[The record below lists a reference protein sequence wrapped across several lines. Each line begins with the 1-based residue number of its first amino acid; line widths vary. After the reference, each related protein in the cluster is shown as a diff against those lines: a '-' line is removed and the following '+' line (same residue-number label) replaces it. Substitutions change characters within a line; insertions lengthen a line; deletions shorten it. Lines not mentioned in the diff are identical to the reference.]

1 MSHFANK
8 PPFATPKMTY
18 EIKDGI
24 LFMERHERANYT
36 IEDVRKNIDR
46 RNIYTEGFAYPSV
59 IYGKDI
65 LSMDKS
71 AREYLAGEGA
81 EKILSRAFVI
91 EKSQG
96 KLALSFFMGT
106 NKQPI
111 PTKVFED
118 FNEAVEWSKQY
129 RVSS

>member
-1 MSHFANK
+1 MQQFVNK
-8 PPFATPKMTY
+8 RPFVTPKMTY

-24 LFMERHERANYT
+24 LLMERHERANYT
-36 IEDVRKNIDR
+36 IEDVKNNIDR
-46 RNIYTEGFAYPSV
+46 RNVYTEGVAYPSI

-71 AREYLAGEGA
+71 AREYLAGLGA

-96 KLALSFFMGT
+96 KLALNFFMGT

-111 PTKVFED
+111 PTKIFEN
-118 FNEAVEWSKQY
+118 FEEAVDWSKQF
-129 RVSS
+129 RV

>member
-1 MSHFANK
+1 MLQILNK
-8 PPFATPKMTY
+8 PPLVTEVMTY

-24 LFMERHERANYT
+24 LFMERHERANYA
-36 IEDVRKNIDR
+36 IEDVERNVKR
-46 RNIYTEGFAYPSV
+46 RNEYTEGIAYPSI

-65 LSMDKS
+65 LSMDKA
-71 AREYLAGEGA
+71 ARKYLSEGGA

-96 KLALSFFMGT
+96 KLALHFFMGT

-111 PTKVFED
+111 PTKIFD
-118 FNEAVEWSKQY
+118 DLNEAVEWSKQF
-129 RVSS
+129 VK